1 MAGLRDVQ
9 IVISGKDNFSKVF
22 AQAEQKVNEIGKQ
35 KRPYLEELGHKIYKV
50 GRDVSSIGAFGMR
63 TVTMPFIAGTAAV
76 ARFGVKYADQLNK
89 VKVFG
94 QYSKESMDT
103 LNKGFIEISRVAPL
117 GPTALAEGSVELA
130 KAGFNAT
137 QNLKALRAAAL
148 ASVAADYPLADMTEG
163 LMTASR
169 QFRMDDFQYLANVF
183 AATANAAQ
191 TSMGDLFE
199 AAKLGGTLA
208 NSLGI
213 SAPEF
218 ASFTAALNNMGI
230 KSTEAGT
237 QIKIMLQNIANPLGQ
252 GKDILD
258 QAKAIGIATEDV
270 AGNLRKPW
278 DIITDMQA
286 KMDELGM
293 PTAQRTKIWFG
304 TFGSYGAPGAMS
316 TAQTMATSGGKFV
329 EQFSKNLEAASK
341 ANLILSQ
348 SMERLEGPA
357 GSYKKMMVSIERA
370 SISIARSGMLDRLAG
385 KFDMIAD
392 GLNYISKMSP
402 LVVDGIWE
410 IGFAGAMSFPA
421 LFMLGKTIESTGWI
435 IKKTY
440 SAINECFK
448 SAKWIMLSASL
459 PSGPVLLGIAAG
471 ITAIGVAL
479 ASLTKHE
486 QEEYGETFIGK
497 AFDGIQSNLERTIG
511 LADVAITKLD
521 EVLYGKKKPTT
532 TSTQA
537 DKNAAAMAHWEGLAG
552 LPARVVHRMYSMSMP
567 GLAGQA
573 VKILDP
579 DLYYGSSLLSGDAG
593 KGYREQQYVDRM
605 RALDSLTAA
614 RDTARIW
621 TLDMENK
628 LNALQKERE
637 ATKGSWV
644 AKLIIEG
651 APKGS
656 RMQLIENDTNMVM
669 EPFFDFGA
677 GARSATLGN
686 ILGY

>member
-9 IVISGKDNFSKVF
+9 IVISGKDNFSPVF
-22 AQAEQKVNEIGKQ
+22 AKAERKVNEIGKQ
-35 KRPYLEELGHKIYKV
+35 KRPYLEELGHSIYKV
-50 GRDVSSIGAFGMR
+50 GRDVSAIGAFGMR

-76 ARFGVKYADQLNK
+76 ARFGVKYADNINK

-94 QYSKESMDT
+94 QYSEESMDT
-103 LNKGFIEISRVAPL
+103 LSKGFMDISRIAPL

-169 QFRMDDFQYLANVF
+169 QFRIDDFQYLANVF

-218 ASFTAALNNMGI
+218 AAFTAALNNMGI

-293 PTAQRTKIWFG
+293 STAQRTKIWFG
-304 TFGSYGAPGAMS
+304 VFGSYGAPGAMS

-329 EQFSKNLEAASK
+329 EQFSRNLEAASRS
-341 ANLILSQ
+341 NLILEQ
-348 SMERLEGPA
+348 SMQRLEGPA

-370 SISIARSGMLDRLAG
+370 SISIASSGMLDRLAG

-392 GLNYISKMSP
+392 GLNYISTMSP
-402 LVVDGIWE
+402 FVVDGIWK

-421 LFMLGKTIESTGWI
+421 LFMLGKTIESTGRI
-435 IKKTY
+435 IKTY
-440 SAINECFK
+440 SKVTEWAK
-448 SAKWIMLSASL
+448 SAKGLAFFASL
-459 PSGPVLLGIAAG
+459 PSSAALLGIAAG
-471 ITAIGVAL
+471 ITAIGTAL
-479 ASLTKHE
+479 AVYSKHE
-486 QEEYGETFIGK
+486 IEEYGRSSIGGFI
-497 AFDGIQSNLERTIG
+497 DQLQTNLEKTMG

-521 EVLYGKKKPTT
+521 ELMFKQKKPEGENKYAT
-532 TSTQA
+532 
-537 DKNAAAMAHWEGLAG
+537 KNIESYQHFMGLAG
-552 LPARVVHRMYSMSMP
+552 EPARTAAQMFEWSPYGIAEKAIKHFSPR
-567 GLAGQA
+567 
-573 VKILDP
+573 
-579 DLYYGSSLLSGDAG
+579 LYYGSRLLSGDAS
-593 KGYREQQYVDRM
+593 KGWTENFE
-605 RALDSLTAA
+605 AAKA
-614 RDTARIW
+614 RDAAGQAAIDASHRGAAVAS
-621 TLDMENK
+621 EG
-628 LNALQKERE
+628 R
-637 ATKGSWV
+637 WV
-644 AKLIIEG
+644 GKLIIEG

-656 RMQLIENDTNMVM
+656 KFVELENEGSMIMD
-669 EPFFDFGA
+669 PFFNLTSG
-677 GARSATLGN
+677 RGN

>member
-9 IVISGKDNFSKVF
+9 IVISGKDNFSPVF
-22 AQAEQKVNEIGKQ
+22 AQAERKVNAIGKQ

-76 ARFGVKYADQLNK
+76 ARFGVKYSDQLNK

-169 QFRMDDFQYLANVF
+169 QFKVDDFQYLANVF

-258 QAKAIGIATEDV
+258 QAEKIGVATTDG
-270 AGNLRKPW
+270 AKNLRKPW

-293 PTAQRTKIWFG
+293 STAQRTKIWFG
-304 TFGSYGAPGAMS
+304 VFGSYGAPGAMS

-329 EQFSKNLEAASK
+329 EQFSKNLGAAAK

-348 SMERLEGPA
+348 SMERLEGPS
-357 GSYKKMMVSIERA
+357 GSYKKMIVSLERA
-370 SISIARSGMLDRLAG
+370 SISIASSGMLDRLAG

-402 LVVDGIWE
+402 LVVDGIWK

-421 LFMLGKTIESTGWI
+421 LFMLGKTIESTGRI
-435 IKKTY
+435 IKTY
-440 SAINECFK
+440 SAINEYFK

-459 PSGPVLLGIAAG
+459 PSGLVLLGIAAG
-471 ITAIGVAL
+471 ITAIVTAVGL
-479 ASLTKHE
+479 LSKHE
-486 QEEYGETFIGK
+486 YEEYGHTAVGDFIARLKTDLG
-497 AFDGIQSNLERTIG
+497 TTVG
-511 LADVAITKLD
+511 LAEAALAAIDSLAYAQNKSKTGNK
-521 EVLYGKKKPTT
+521 Y
-532 TSTQA
+532 A
-537 DKNAAAMAHWEGLAG
+537 DKNTEDYLHFQGVAGMPERALNRAYAMSPINIAAQLIKRANPEYYYTHPLLSKDASKGWTENFEAAK
-552 LPARVVHRMYSMSMP
+552 ARDA
-567 GLAGQA
+567 AGQGAIDASRRGAA
-573 VKILDP
+573 VA
-579 DLYYGSSLLSGDAG
+579 SEG
-593 KGYREQQYVDRM
+593 K
-605 RALDSLTAA
+605 
-614 RDTARIW
+614 
-621 TLDMENK
+621 
-628 LNALQKERE
+628 
-637 ATKGSWV
+637 WV
-644 AKLIIEG
+644 GKLIIEG

-656 RMQLIENDTNMVM
+656 KFVELENEGSMIMD
-669 EPFFDFGA
+669 PFFNLTSG
-677 GARSATLGN
+677 RGN